1 MKKIS
6 TLKAFKLI
14 FFLLTLSSG
23 QKAFAQLI
31 YQPYS
36 YQLYQKLNN
45 NIYSPATG
53 LHTSIKPLLISETSD
68 IRYGYDSLMGS
79 SIDYKSE
86 SWMRRK
92 IFHEHLIEIKNKEFT
107 FYGDFLPDLILG
119 KGRDLNEKKNT
130 YLNTRGYQL
139 FGTIGSKFF
148 FYTSGYENQARFT
161 KYEMDY
167 IAKVGMVPGQAYD
180 RTTTSG
186 SKDWAY
192 VTALIGYKP
201 NKNISIELG
210 EDKTFIGD
218 GYRSM
223 LLSDYAAAYP
233 LLRVTANLSKHVQYM
248 AMWSYM
254 QDQKAVPFNS
264 FSNNRRKWGAFH
276 YIDWTITNRA
286 SFGFFNA
293 LIAEEAND
301 KGEGHGFDL
310 NYINPIFFS
319 SSLRPSGTIPDHTL
333 FGFNGKYKVLNKT
346 TVYGQ
351 LLFDQ
356 SISPNTNSN
365 KSWQLGFRGF
375 DFLKQKNLNYL
386 FEYNTAGAYTYSNQN
401 PINSYTQLNEPLA
414 HPYGA
419 NFSELLGIVNYSI
432 RKFDFQGKI
441 LYSKYGLDINNINYG
456 KNITLSNNVN
466 LPSGILTNRQGLATT
481 LKFAE
486 GTIAY
491 LINPKYN
498 LRLEV
503 GAVLRDEQNV
513 LGDKKTAILS
523 FGLRSSFR
531 NLYHDF

>member
-1 MKKIS
+1 M
-6 TLKAFKLI
+6 
-14 FFLLTLSSG
+14 FFMLTVASG
-23 QKAFAQLI
+23 QRTFAQLI

-36 YQLYQKLNN
+36 YQFYQKLNN
-45 NIYSPATG
+45 NIYSTATG
-53 LHTSIKPLLISETSD
+53 LHTSTKPLLIAESSE
-68 IRYGYDSLMGS
+68 IRPAYDSLMASG
-79 SIDYKSE
+79 INNKSKN
-86 SWMRRK
+86 WVHRK
-92 IFHEHLIEIKNKEFT
+92 LFSEHLIDIKNKEFT
-107 FYGDFLPDLILG
+107 FYGDFLPDLVIG

-180 RTTTSG
+180 RTTNSG

-192 VTALIGYKP
+192 VTALMGYKP
-201 NKNISIELG
+201 NKNITIELG

-233 LLRVTANLSKHVQYM
+233 LLRITANLNKHVQYM

-254 QDQKAVPFNS
+254 QDQKAIPFNS
-264 FSNNRRKWGAFH
+264 FGNNRRKWGAFH
-276 YIDWTITNRA
+276 YIDWNITNKA

-301 KGEGHGFDL
+301 KGQGHGFDL
-310 NYINPIFFS
+310 NYINPVFFS
-319 SSLRPSGTIPDHTL
+319 ASLGPSGTTADHTL

-346 TVYGQ
+346 TIYGQ

-356 SISPNTNSN
+356 STSPNTNSN
-365 KSWQLGFRGF
+365 KSWQVGFRGF
-375 DFLKQKNLNYL
+375 DFLKLKNLNYL

-401 PINSYTQLNEPLA
+401 PIVSYNHFSEPLA

-419 NFSELLGIVNYSI
+419 NFKELLGIVNYST
-432 RKFDFQGKI
+432 RKFDLQGKI
-441 LYSKYGLDINNINYG
+441 IYSKYGLNNNNYNYG
-456 KNITLSNNVN
+456 KDIAQANNTN
-466 LPSGILTNRQGLATT
+466 LPSTPITNGQGLATT

-486 GTIAY
+486 GSIAY

-503 GAVLRDEQNV
+503 GAVLRDEQNA
-513 LGDKKTAILS
+513 LGDKKTAIIS

-531 NLYHDF
+531 NFYHDF

>member
-1 MKKIS
+1 MNRIYVTKCFR
-6 TLKAFKLI
+6 LL
-14 FFLLTLSSG
+14 FLLILFFSKNTT
-23 QKAFAQLI
+23 AQLI

-36 YQLYQKLNN
+36 YQFYQKLNSSV
-45 NIYSPATG
+45 YSPSNR
-53 LHTSIKPLLISETSD
+53 LHTSIKPLLISETGD
-68 IRYGYDSLMGS
+68 IKDSYDSLMGNGV
-79 SIDYKSE
+79 DHRGE
-86 SWMRRK
+86 SWAHRK
-92 IFHEHLIEIKNKEFT
+92 IFHEHLIDLNTKEFT
-107 FYGDFLPDLILG
+107 FSADFLPDLILG

-139 FGTIGSKFF
+139 FGTIGSQFF

-167 IAKVGMVPGQAYD
+167 IDKVGMVPGQAYD

-201 NKNISIELG
+201 NKNITIELG

-218 GYRSM
+218 GYRSL

-233 LLRVTANLSKHVQYM
+233 LLRVTATLSKHIQYM

-254 QDQKAVPFNS
+254 EDQKAIPFNS

-276 YIDWTITNRA
+276 YIDWNITNRA

-301 KGEGHGFDL
+301 KGQGHGFDL
-310 NYINPIFFS
+310 NYSNPIFFS
-319 SSLRPSGTIPDHTL
+319 SGLRPSGTTPDHTL

-356 SISPNTNSN
+356 STSPNTNSN
-365 KSWQLGFRGF
+365 KSFQLGFRGF
-375 DFLKQKNLNYL
+375 DFLKLKNLNYL
-386 FEYNTAGAYTYSNQN
+386 FEYNSVGAYTYSNQN
-401 PINSYTQLNEPLA
+401 PIVSYNHFSEPLA

-419 NFSELLGIVNYSI
+419 NFKELLGIVNYSI
-432 RKFDFQGKI
+432 GKFDLQGKVI
-441 LYSKYGLDINNINYG
+441 YSKYGLNINNNNYGKDITLANNIN
-456 KNITLSNNVN
+456 
-466 LPSGILTNRQGLATT
+466 LPSTAITNGQGMATT

-486 GTIAY
+486 GSIAY

-498 LRLEV
+498 LRLEA
-503 GAVLRDEQNV
+503 GALLREEQNT
-513 LGDKKTAILS
+513 LGDKKTAIIS